1 MNRNLLNFNN
11 KYNNILSIGRLFIFV
26 FFILPK
32 YVVFSQIS
40 HDDNVNFALL
50 DKIPNI
56 EGFSDIES
64 DNEGNIFLLN
74 SQSNRICKYLS
85 SSSYD
90 SSYCIGGKGNQGEGF
105 LNITKI
111 AIKNRQSLY
120 VLDFAKRKITLLN
133 TNLKAI
139 SNLDFMTLNAE
150 GENEKEVELFPLSFD
165 VNEWG
170 DLFLLNYSDNKVY
183 KYTAT
188 GYTGI
193 CFGGLDFGEGTLQE
207 PTNLV
212 ISENNLVYVDDN
224 NHESINIYD
233 LYGVFQQK
241 IDFSQKKQSN
251 WKNFVLFAEY
261 LLLFND
267 KNVSLFHLP
276 TNEFIPIKFP
286 ILTNEKIVDICISV
300 KHILLLTNLNV
311 YIYEK

>member
-1 MNRNLLNFNN
+1 MNISLLPFKHKSNN
-11 KYNNILSIGRLFIFV
+11 MILIRCLFVLV
-26 FFILPK
+26 FCSPLK
-32 YVVFSQIS
+32 YVVFSQITTQG
-40 HDDNVNFALL
+40 NFNFTLL
-50 DKIPNI
+50 EKIPNI
-56 EGFSDIES
+56 AAFSDVEV

-85 SSSYD
+85 GSSYD

-111 AIKNRQSLY
+111 SIKNRQSLY

-139 SNLDFMTLNAE
+139 SNLDFMTVNSE
-150 GENEKEVELFPLSFD
+150 GESEKEVELFPLSFD

-183 KYTAT
+183 KYTTT
-188 GYTGI
+188 GYSGI
-193 CFGGLDFGEGTLQE
+193 CFGGLDFGEGALQD
-207 PTNLV
+207 PTNIA

-224 NHESINIYD
+224 NHQSIKVYD
-233 LYGVFQQK
+233 LYGVFQRK
-241 IDFSQKKQSN
+241 IDFLQKKQLN
-251 WKNFVLFAEY
+251 WKNFVLFADY

-267 KNVSLFHLP
+267 KSVSLFHLP
-276 TNEFIPIKFP
+276 TNEFIPIEFP
-286 ILTNEKIVDICISV
+286 ILANEKITDVCVSV
-300 KHILLLTNLNV
+300 KQIVLLTSLNV